1 MDEVEYVG
9 HMIDSYGISFSDEK
23 LHQVL
28 EFRTPSVA
36 HEMKSFLGLISQ
48 FRDHVPNFAELTA
61 PCHDMIQGYVRAS
74 KMPLEWNDELNDNFI
89 KLKAAVANC
98 TKLYFIDD
106 KLPIFLHTDASV
118 IGIGSYLFQLKDGKR
133 IPIRFVNKLL
143 NKTER
148 NWNIVEKE
156 MYSIFFSFMKLEHL
170 LRDTHFTLRTDSK
183 ILSHMNVDH
192 KEKVKRWKIAIQQ
205 YDFDVEHIS
214 GKDNI
219 EADALSRLTPLPEK
233 IVSELNI
240 LEQTNTVPTHEN

>member
-1 MDEVEYVG
+1 
-9 HMIDSYGISFSDEK
+9 
-23 LHQVL
+23 
-28 EFRTPSVA
+28 
-36 HEMKSFLGLISQ
+36 
-48 FRDHVPNFAELTA
+48 
-61 PCHDMIQGYVRAS
+61 
-74 KMPLEWNDELNDNFI
+74 
-89 KLKAAVANC
+89 
-98 TKLYFIDD
+98 
-106 KLPIFLHTDASV
+106 
-118 IGIGSYLFQLKDGKR
+118 
-133 IPIRFVNKLL
+133 
-143 NKTER
+143 
-148 NWNIVEKE
+148 

-240 LEQTNTVPTHEN
+240 FSN

>member
-1 MDEVEYVG
+1 MDNVEYVG
-9 HMIDSYGISFSDEK
+9 HIIDRYGIYFSDEK

-28 EFRTPSVA
+28 EFRTPTVA

-48 FRDHVPNFAELTA
+48 FRDHVENYADLTA
-61 PCHDMIQGYVRAS
+61 PCHDMILGYKKGS
-74 KMPLEWNDELNDNFI
+74 KVPLEWNDELNDNFI

-98 TKLYFIDD
+98 SKLYFIND
-106 KLPIFLHTDASV
+106 KLPIFLHTDAS
-118 IGIGSYLFQLKDGKR
+118 ILGIGSYLFQIKDDER

-156 MYSIFFSFMKLEHL
+156 MYAIFFSFMKLEHL

-183 ILSHMNVDH
+183 ILSQLNVDH

-205 YDFDVEHIS
+205 FDFDVEHVS
-214 GKDNI
+214 GKDNM

-233 IVSELNI
+233 LVSELNI
-240 LEQTNTVPTHEN
+240 LEQTDTI